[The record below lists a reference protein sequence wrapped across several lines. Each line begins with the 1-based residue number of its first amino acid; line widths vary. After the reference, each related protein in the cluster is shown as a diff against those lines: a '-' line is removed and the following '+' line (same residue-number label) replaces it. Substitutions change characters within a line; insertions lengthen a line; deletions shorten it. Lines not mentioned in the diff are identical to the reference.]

1 LVKGG
6 YGTVRII
13 DLLILPNLNKSPKWI
28 VGFSDI
34 TVLHNH
40 LNTMGYKTIHGIM
53 PVTYPRATTE
63 AVESKNWL
71 CFGNPIRYEITTDVM
86 NSLEKLLC

>member
-1 LVKGG
+1 
-6 YGTVRII
+6 
-13 DLLILPNLNKSPKWI
+13 LLDFTKFKQSPKWI

-53 PVTYPRATTE
+53 PITYPE
-63 AVESKNWL
+63 
-71 CFGNPIRYEITTDVM
+71 P
-86 NSLEKLLC
+86 LLRQLKV

>member
-1 LVKGG
+1 LVCKRRLW
-6 YGTVRII
+6 YGSNHWFI
-13 DLLILPNLNKSPKWI
+13 DFTKFKQSPKWI

-40 LNTMGYKTIHGIM
+40 KNNGYKTIHGIM

-63 AVESKNWL
+63 AVESLKL
-71 CFGNPIRYEITTDVM
+71 AFLNPSLWNHYRPYE
-86 NSLEKLLC
+86 